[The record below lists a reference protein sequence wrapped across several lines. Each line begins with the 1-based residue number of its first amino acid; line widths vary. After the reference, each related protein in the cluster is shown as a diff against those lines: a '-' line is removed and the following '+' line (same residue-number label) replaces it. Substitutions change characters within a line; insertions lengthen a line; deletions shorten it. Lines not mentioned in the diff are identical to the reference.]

1 MHDSEVLSWCESVV
15 ERSRKHTILDEHQE
29 SNPADTKRARR
40 GELPSPPPSAPGTSI
55 HQSTT
60 YRQKSMS
67 ASQYK
72 QKRRLR
78 DSPEPVV
85 LESES
90 DQEPDRTPRPN
101 KSTSALGDLDDRS
114 ISVGH
119 STPSHVSSKASK
131 ASRNS
136 SPRKQFRN
144 AEIQQTGFRT
154 ASFEDEIKSP
164 SLRQLR
170 RDLKGIQRGDRILP
184 QGLRAQLGSEFD
196 IPWFAYSDGEDS
208 TSYRYPALAKIR
220 QIFGRAK
227 KCRDGHHGESS
238 WNMDVHSG
246 FFEWLLRD
254 DPESSGPLDYR
265 YCLTAS
271 LLPQY
276 KPKDAPS
283 KMVDFC
289 LAVEVGEEEERIINF
304 LCRSRPGFSINHTD
318 WGDLNKFP
326 IAISVETKGH
336 GDPYDTALL
345 QVATWHASQWRSL
358 RWGGKALS
366 AIEFLAGVI
375 VIGHDWRFVATVLG
389 EDDKATTFESIP
401 MGSTDSIFGIYTLFA
416 ALQRLKRWAEST
428 YWPAFKRDM
437 LGDTAPEG

>member
-1 MHDSEVLSWCESVV
+1 M
-15 ERSRKHTILDEHQE
+15 
-29 SNPADTKRARR
+29 
-40 GELPSPPPSAPGTSI
+40 
-55 HQSTT
+55 ST
-60 YRQKSMS
+60 S
-67 ASQYK
+67 ASQQK

-78 DSPEPVV
+78 DNPEPIV
-85 LESES
+85 LES
-90 DQEPDRTPRPN
+90 DIEPDRTPRAK
-101 KSTSALGDLDDRS
+101 KSTSIFDLDDRS
-114 ISVGH
+114 IFLGD
-119 STPSHVSSKASK
+119 STPSRASSKASK

-144 AEIQQTGFRT
+144 AELQQTGFRT

-164 SLRQLR
+164 SLKQLR
-170 RDLKGIQRGDRILP
+170 RDLIGIQRGDRILP
-184 QGLRAQLGSEFD
+184 QGLRAQTRNLTFLGLLIQIAKTRPLTD
-196 IPWFAYSDGEDS
+196 I
-208 TSYRYPALAKIR
+208 
-220 QIFGRAK
+220 RAWK
-227 KCRDGHHGESS
+227 KFVRSSNEQRNARDGHHRESS
-238 WNMDVHSG
+238 WNMDVHSK
-246 FFEWLLRD
+246 FFEWVLREG
-254 DPESSGPLDYR
+254 PESSGPLDYR
-265 YCLTAS
+265 YCLTAG

-283 KMVDFC
+283 KIVDFC
-289 LAVEVGEEEERIINF
+289 LVIEVNEEEERIINF

-366 AIEFLAGVI
+366 AIEFLAGII

-401 MGSTDSIFGIYTLFA
+401 IGSMDSIFAIYTLFA

-428 YWPAFKRDM
+428 YWPAFKCDM
-437 LGDTAPEG
+437 LGDTSPES

>member
-1 MHDSEVLSWCESVV
+1 MMRDSEVLSWRESVV
-15 ERSRKHTILDEHQE
+15 TRSREHTIPDELQE
-29 SNPADTKRARR
+29 SHPAYTKRARR
-40 GELPSPPPSAPGTSI
+40 GELLSPSPSAPVHGCTS
-55 HQSTT
+55 
-60 YRQKSMS
+60 YRQMSTS
-67 ASQYK
+67 ASQQK

-78 DSPEPVV
+78 DNPEPIV
-85 LESES
+85 LESDIEL
-90 DQEPDRTPRPN
+90 DRTPRAK
-101 KSTSALGDLDDRS
+101 KSTSIFDLDDRS
-114 ISVGH
+114 ISLGD
-119 STPSHVSSKASK
+119 STPSRASSKASK

-144 AEIQQTGFRT
+144 AELQQTGFRT
-154 ASFEDEIKSP
+154 ASFKDEIQSP
-164 SLRQLR
+164 SLKQLR
-170 RDLKGIQRGDRILP
+170 RDLIGIQRGDRILP
-184 QGLRAQLGSEFD
+184 QGLRAQLDSEFD
-196 IPWFAYSDGEDS
+196 IPWFAYSDSEDS
-208 TSYRYPALAKIR
+208 TSYRYPGLEKIR
-220 QIFGRAK
+220 QIFERAK

-238 WNMDVHSG
+238 WNMDVHSK
-246 FFEWLLRD
+246 FFEWVLR

-265 YCLTAS
+265 YCLIAG

-276 KPKDAPS
+276 KSKDAPS

-289 LAVEVGEEEERIINF
+289 LAIEVNEEEERIINF

-366 AIEFLAGVI
+366 AIEFLAGII

-401 MGSTDSIFGIYTLFA
+401 IGSTDSIFAIYTLFA

-428 YWPAFKRDM
+428 YWPAFKCDM
-437 LGDTAPEG
+437 LGDTSPEG

>member
-1 MHDSEVLSWCESVV
+1 
-15 ERSRKHTILDEHQE
+15 
-29 SNPADTKRARR
+29 
-40 GELPSPPPSAPGTSI
+40 
-55 HQSTT
+55 
-60 YRQKSMS
+60 
-67 ASQYK
+67 
-72 QKRRLR
+72 
-78 DSPEPVV
+78 
-85 LESES
+85 
-90 DQEPDRTPRPN
+90 
-101 KSTSALGDLDDRS
+101 
-114 ISVGH
+114 
-119 STPSHVSSKASK
+119 
-131 ASRNS
+131 
-136 SPRKQFRN
+136 
-144 AEIQQTGFRT
+144 
-154 ASFEDEIKSP
+154 
-164 SLRQLR
+164 
-170 RDLKGIQRGDRILP
+170 
-184 QGLRAQLGSEFD
+184 
-196 IPWFAYSDGEDS
+196 
-208 TSYRYPALAKIR
+208 
-220 QIFGRAK
+220 
-227 KCRDGHHGESS
+227 
-238 WNMDVHSG
+238 MDVHSG
-246 FFEWLLRD
+246 FFEWVLRD

-265 YCLTAS
+265 YCLTTS

-289 LAVEVGEEEERIINF
+289 LAVEVGEEEKRIINF
-304 LCRSRPGFSINHTD
+304 LCRSRPGFSINHTN